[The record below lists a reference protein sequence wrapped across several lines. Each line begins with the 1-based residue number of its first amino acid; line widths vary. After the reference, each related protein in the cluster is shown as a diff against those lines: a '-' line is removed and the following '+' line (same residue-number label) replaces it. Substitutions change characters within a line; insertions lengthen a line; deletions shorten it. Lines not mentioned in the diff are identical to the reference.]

1 MDEKRRKE
9 RERERERDLTKIEWA
24 GKKFVSR
31 GLMPGIMSADGC
43 RSLIL

>member
-9 RERERERDLTKIEWA
+9 RERERERDLTKIEWP

-31 GLMPGIMSADGC
+31 GLMLGIMSVDGC